1 MKIGDPIRPGPDRS
15 KIGDVKIE
23 TFDKSWFED
32 SKTLKNIVGKHAA
45 GQVTIIGGSKL
56 FHGAPL
62 LALRGAARI
71 AGMVYFSTPDEDK
84 EVADKIKTGLSSF
97 VWVPYEEAGNYIAKS
112 DAVLIGPGM
121 MRSHI
126 KEQNFVCDREG
137 EATRRRCQDLF
148 DKHADR
154 KWVIDGGA
162 LQVVSVEKMPRG
174 AVVTPN
180 DKEFEMMFG
189 QKIEEEI
196 EKRGEQILSLAKK
209 YHLVILTKDKISIVS
224 DGERVVK
231 ILGGNDGLVKGGIGD
246 TIAGVL
252 AGCLA
257 KDEPIFAA
265 AAASYLVK
273 GAAEKLAERQGYMF
287 NADDVVNMVPEIYG
301 EAVNNL

>member
-1 MKIGDPIRPGPDRS
+1 MN
-15 KIGDVKIE
+15 IE
-23 TFDKSWFED
+23 TFDQDWFKI
-32 SKTLKNIVGKHAA
+32 SKTLKQIEGKHAA

-84 EVADKIKTGLSSF
+84 EVANKIKAGLSSF
-97 VWVPYEEAGNYIAKS
+97 VWVPYEEVGNYIAKS

-126 KEQNFVCDREG
+126 KEQGFVCDSEG
-137 EATRRRCQDLF
+137 EMTRRISLNF
-148 DKHADR
+148 FEKYPDR
-154 KWVIDGGA
+154 KWVVDGGT
-162 LQVVSVEKMPRG
+162 LQVVNLETMPKG

-180 DKEFEMMFG
+180 GKEFEMMFV
-189 QKIEEEI
+189 QKMEEEI
-196 EKRGEQILSLAKK
+196 EKRGEQILALAKK

-252 AGCLA
+252 AGFLA